1 MSRVHYFQRY
11 SQKENVVTNNTLLL
25 FSRLYNH
32 SPTRFE
38 DFLNALS
45 GDGNLTFDVGMQF
58 AQQEGN
64 TKRNSVPDGLITQKS
79 IKVVIET
86 KLHGNYGL
94 SQLSNHL
101 ESFQNEDTQGD
112 GYIFRSVDD
121 WSGLPSNTIVKS
133 VPLAHIL
140 GSRFGDG
147 EILVEGQGR
156 VDDPLIVYSYRYDPC
171 FNPQSDPSCEG
182 YVPEIPEVPTVEDP
196 LSADYLQDEIDRKA
210 VMANEEEERQDRERV
225 KEDDSDIDEESLEE
239 LLGIAMESAL
249 AASDNVVADQLSS
262 MNVLPSSYMT
272 ALPSTTY
279 NETIT
284 LSDNGAI
291 IKSLVPTNRTRRMS
305 FAQDKLHNELVQ
317 SQFKR

>member
-1 MSRVHYFQRY
+1 MVFLAYSHYSYSSDIVFGSSQVSAYNWVMANILPQQAGLTVDNVFYRY
-11 SQKENVVTNNTLLL
+11 TAVKNTDDDMIV
-25 FSRLYNH
+25 Y
-32 SPTRFE
+32 
-38 DFLNALS
+38 
-45 GDGNLTFDVGMQF
+45 V
-58 AQQEGN
+58 
-64 TKRNSVPDGLITQKS
+64 
-79 IKVVIET
+79 
-86 KLHGNYGL
+86 
-94 SQLSNHL
+94 
-101 ESFQNEDTQGD
+101 QNEDTQGE

-133 VPLAHIL
+133 VPLAQLL
-140 GSRFGDG
+140 GNRFGDG
-147 EILVEGQGR
+147 EIVVEGQGT
-156 VDDPLIVYSYRYDPC
+156 VEDPLVIYSYRYDPC

-182 YVPEIPEVPTVEDP
+182 YIPAIPEVPTVEDP
-196 LSADYLQDEIDRKA
+196 LDSEYLQDEIDRKA
-210 VMANEEEERQDRERV
+210 VMLDEEEERQDRERV

-262 MNVLPSSYMT
+262 MNALPSSYMT

-279 NETIT
+279 NETVT

-305 FAQDKLHNELVQ
+305 FAQDKLHNELVK